1 MKLLPYLLFLF
12 LICTL
17 MSCDYFSERVQKAMP
32 ITSMSIE
39 DPVRRYY
46 PVVRGDTL
54 KVSYKF
60 TNTGNYPLLIRD
72 VQAGCA
78 CITIDDY
85 NRPIKPNK
93 SAYLNFEYD
102 SSKNI
107 GYVEHYILIIANIK
121 DTLTN
126 EVKFST
132 NVVPDPLVIRD
143 YEQIYQRRKEKYKI
157 KEFVDGET
165 KLMYYIPKEK

>member
-12 LICTL
+12 LIYTL

-60 TNTGNYPLLIRD
+60 TNTGNYPLVIRD

-102 SSKNI
+102 
-107 GYVEHYILIIANIK
+107 
-121 DTLTN
+121 
-126 EVKFST
+126 
-132 NVVPDPLVIRD
+132 
-143 YEQIYQRRKEKYKI
+143 KI
-157 KEFVDGET
+157 
-165 KLMYYIPKEK
+165 P